1 MDRPI
6 YFAVSGSPEAYL
18 GLEKYLQLEG
28 LTYRVV
34 PKLNTSGP
42 YNIPARLD
50 QMYDNMMNKLRFGGI
65 KENPNVYLD
74 ENILRMTLNL
84 RANYGRLGETL
95 LAKAAQEESMG
106 NADAAKS
113 YREKAAKAI
122 DLSLDQLP
130 ATRVPHSV
138 FDYTYPEIYYQAGQK
153 EKGHKLLLEMMD
165 KAKDELNYYKI
176 VYKYTMDQARE
187 SGDMNYVAQL
197 QQGAFVERREVREQ
211 LYIMQE
217 MDMTAKKFDDPAFA
231 EKVDK
236 DFKDYQMSFVQ
247 MTPEQ
252 KQQLK
257 NAPVQ

>member
-1 MDRPI
+1 
-6 YFAVSGSPEAYL
+6 
-18 GLEKYLQLEG
+18 
-28 LTYRVV
+28 
-34 PKLNTSGP
+34 
-42 YNIPARLD
+42 
-50 QMYDNMMNKLRFGGI
+50 
-65 KENPNVYLD
+65 
-74 ENILRMTLNL
+74 
-84 RANYGRLGETL
+84 
-95 LAKAAQEESMG
+95 
-106 NADAAKS
+106 
-113 YREKAAKAI
+113 
-122 DLSLDQLP
+122 
-130 ATRVPHSV
+130 
-138 FDYTYPEIYYQAGQK
+138 
-153 EKGHKLLLEMMD
+153 
-165 KAKDELNYYKI
+165 
-176 VYKYTMDQARE
+176 MDQARE